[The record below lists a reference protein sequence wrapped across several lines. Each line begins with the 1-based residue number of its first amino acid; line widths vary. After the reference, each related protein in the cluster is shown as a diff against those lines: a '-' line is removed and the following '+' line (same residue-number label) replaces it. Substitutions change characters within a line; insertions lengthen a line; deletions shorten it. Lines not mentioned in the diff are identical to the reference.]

1 MDYIHE
7 MRVKHKDIKPSNLLA
22 DGNKVCITDFRISKD
37 MANSG
42 TTGTYGAIRPYTPMC
57 CAPEATDCAGRRG
70 SSADI
75 FSLGCVILELAT
87 VLVAPTGSL
96 QRFKEYRED
105 PIQWL
110 YRLLQLSFQNSTMD
124 MASARPLV

>member
-1 MDYIHE
+1 
-7 MRVKHKDIKPSNLLA
+7 
-22 DGNKVCITDFRISKD
+22 
-37 MANSG
+37 
-42 TTGTYGAIRPYTPMC
+42 MC